1 MSTFKRKISLVLTLS
16 LIMMSLTFNFSFAS
30 SYVNL
35 TFLFKD
41 DDAKDILDG
50 SKNVKFNTAKIS
62 MDFDKRFMVV
72 DSSKIKIKCN
82 NEDEN
87 YKFNFVG
94 RTGGIDFILKDHYN
108 LKKQSL
114 YSIYIPNDAVK
125 KKDADIYAQ
134 SKTIYFVTN
143 TDEGVYKTDILRS
156 VTPANDT
163 NSNEYK
169 DSSIVF
175 EFASDI
181 EFVPGV
187 EENINDYIKL
197 ESSPITKYIDEYY
210 KPTNEQSDSL
220 SNYDIKITDNK
231 LILESKYGR
240 IKGFAN
246 YKLQL
251 KDKTVRLKDAKH
263 ITNYSDYSTFEVIEF
278 KTDKMI
284 ESTYPTNNQE
294 FVEVEPD
301 ITFEFKYDIDIVDI
315 EKIHFKDYNANRLH
329 LNRNKIFI
337 KDGNKLVVRIGDSDG
352 KYPLKKNHLYTFV
365 LEEGA
370 VKLKEHPISNY
381 ETLINFITQGEGDVP
396 YPTKYS
402 SDDDMSDDITT
413 IDDTKLAKDGYIY
426 VKMNEDIRFDKDFD
440 YSKNF
445 KLSLMQYVLP
455 NQIKQTPDG
464 VDYGSRYDYRYNA
477 NTIGYH
483 AELDNKYANDDDK
496 YANLREIPIAYT
508 DLDIVN
514 GDTIRIKLDQSNPK
528 TMYYHSRYKLLIDKY
543 IFENM
548 YGYNP
553 NEDIEFE
560 FFTDVDKKDK
570 DLDWRLDFIKAD
582 AIEESKDAPYKS
594 YILRGVP
601 TYTKYKGD
609 NTQRPLVVNVLGEV
623 ILNPRGY
630 SYYTDTTINP
640 NPIKIKHDYLDDITF
655 REINRSKRTVVV
667 DRTYA
672 TNLTQPEYKL
682 FITDAEVNQ
691 DITLDFDSEL
701 ETDPSDL
708 IWTTQDASKV
718 TVSKDGV
725 ISAISDTNVVLVKGW
740 KNGKVFI
747 EINLKVERKLAT
759 DYCQVE
765 YYYDEDGN
773 KNTKILL
780 YPNKDELD
788 YGKRYTLDVPKGTF
802 VSRDG
807 SPMDR
812 LNIEFITNGDLNE
825 TIGIEKL
832 EGNILNIEDLFR
844 NKKGEFYIHGYNFN
858 EAIQRIELIP
868 VSGSTTITVP
878 KKHIYYQGLTKIKVV
893 LKDEILDQT
902 INQGQDNYKVKIVFK
917 SSAAV
922 TTTDLFVEVVQMG
935 APVVLDRIPDTN
947 ETFDELDL
955 EHDVDDNFTKGRYF
969 MKIIFDDPDGS
980 LEFVEDDMVLSTG
993 LQKLMTS
1000 RVTTSGSTATIIDT
1014 DFINNIKAVG
1024 DLDVKEYI
1032 NKYLFVKDVENKR
1045 ATLYIPVK
1053 VMRASTSYNIIINS
1067 SIVRNYAKTN
1077 EVIRWDIKTQNV
1089 PIISDVITGSII
1101 EDYDDDKPVII
1112 KGDNFSENSR
1122 VYLNDEE
1129 ADDVDYKEIEVNGV
1143 TYKFLYI
1150 YLPDDLDPGIY
1161 TIRVKNDQNHEA
1173 IEYGAF
1179 SIVQEGD
1186 FVPDD
1191 YFEYLD
1197 EVREGIVKKDSK
1209 LSEGIIDIEK
1219 KYNDDSELEF
1229 DLDELMGLNTYIRK
1243 LSIEGDEDEYINS
1256 IKTYSKWAD
1265 IEVRYAKITD
1275 EDYSDEFVIYLGR
1288 VEDNIKRNLSTRL
1301 NKIIKSEF
1309 IQVRGE
1315 NFDCR
1320 EIRVS
1325 MPIIY
1330 KTSPMLR
1337 VYRYDESLRVFEE
1350 IRDINVDMVNKKVSF
1365 TSYNQGIFV
1374 VVEE

>member
-1 MSTFKRKISLVLTLS
+1 MSTLKRKLSLVLTLS
-16 LIMMSLTFNFSFAS
+16 LIIMSLATNFSFAS
-30 SYVNL
+30 SYVDL

-41 DDAKDILDG
+41 DNSKDILDG
-50 SKNVKFNTAKIS
+50 SKNVKYSTAKIS

-87 YKFNFVG
+87 YKFNFIE

-125 KKDADIYAQ
+125 KKDADIYAK

-156 VTPANDT
+156 VTPANDSH
-163 NSNEYK
+163 SNEYNE
-169 DSSIVF
+169 DSIVF

-187 EENINDYIKL
+187 EDNLSDYIKL
-197 ESSPITKYIDEYY
+197 ESTPITKYIDEYY
-210 KPTNEQSDSL
+210 KPTNEQSDKL
-220 SNYDIKITDNK
+220 SNYDVKISGNK

-251 KDKTVRLKDAKH
+251 KDKTIRLKDAKH
-263 ITNYSDYSTFEVIEF
+263 ITNYSDYSSFEVIEF

-294 FVEVEPD
+294 YVEVEPD
-301 ITFEFKYDIDIVDI
+301 ITFEFKYDIDIVDV

-337 KDGNKLVVRIGDSDG
+337 KDGNKLVVRIGDSEG
-352 KYPLKKNHLYTFV
+352 KYPLKKSHLYTFV

-370 VKLKEHPISNY
+370 VKFKAHPLSNY
-381 ETLINFITQGEGDVP
+381 ETLINFITQGDGDVP

-402 SDDDMSDDITT
+402 SDDNMKDDITN
-413 IDDTKLAKDGYIY
+413 IDDTKLDKDGYIY
-426 VKMNEDIRFDKDFD
+426 IKMNENIRFDKDFD

-455 NQIKQTPDG
+455 NEIKQTPDG
-464 VDYGSRYDYRYNA
+464 VDYGSRYDYRYNS

-483 AELDNKYANDDDK
+483 AELANKYANEDDK
-496 YANLREIPIAYT
+496 YDNLREIPIAYT
-508 DLDIVN
+508 DLDVVN
-514 GDTIRIKLDQSNPK
+514 GDTIRIKLDNSNPK
-528 TMYYHSRYKLLIDKY
+528 TMYYHARYKLLIDRY

-560 FFTDVDKKDK
+560 FFTDVDPKDK
-570 DLDWRLDFIKAD
+570 NLDWRLDFIKAQS
-582 AIEESKDAPYKS
+582 IEESKDAPYKS
-594 YILRGVP
+594 YILKGVP
-601 TYTKYKGD
+601 TYTNYKGD
-609 NTQRPLVVNVLGEV
+609 NTQRPLTINVLGEV
-623 ILNPRGY
+623 IPNPRGY
-630 SYYTDTTINP
+630 SYYTDTVINP

-655 REINRSKRTVVV
+655 REINKSKRTVLV
-667 DRTYA
+667 DKTNA
-672 TNLTQPEYKL
+672 TNLSQPEYKL

-691 DITLDFDSEL
+691 DISLEFDSEL
-701 ETDPSDL
+701 GVDPSDL
-708 IWTTQDASKV
+708 VWTTQDASKV
-718 TVSKDGV
+718 IVSKDGV
-725 ISAISDTNVVLVKGW
+725 ISAISDTDVVLVRGW
-740 KNGKVFI
+740 KDGKIYI
-747 EINLKVERKLAT
+747 EVSLKITRELST
-759 DYCQVE
+759 DYCQIE

-807 SPMDR
+807 SLMDR

-825 TIGIEKL
+825 TIGIEYL
-832 EGNILNIEDLFR
+832 EDNVLNIENLYRDQ
-844 NKKGEFYIHGYNFN
+844 KGEFYIHGYNFN
-858 EAIQRIELIP
+858 EEIEEIELIP
-868 VSGSTTITVP
+868 VSGSKSIFVP
-878 KKHIYYQGLTKIKVV
+878 KKHIYFQGLTKIKVV

-902 INQGQDNYKVKIVFK
+902 INQGQDDYKILIRFK
-917 SSAAV
+917 SSSAIQ
-922 TTTDLFVEVVQMG
+922 TSDLFVQVIQMG
-935 APVVLDRIPDTN
+935 APVVLDRIPDAN
-947 ETFDELDL
+947 ENFDELDL
-955 EHDVDDNFTKGRYF
+955 EHEVDDNFTKGRYF
-969 MKIIFDDPDGS
+969 IKIIFDNPDGS
-980 LEFVEDDMVLSTG
+980 LKFVENDSIASTG
-993 LQKLMTS
+993 LQKLLTS
-1000 RVTTSGSTATIIDT
+1000 RITTAGSTASIIDT

-1024 DLDVKEYI
+1024 DLEVKDYI
-1032 NKYLFVKDVENKR
+1032 NKYLFVEDEDKKQ

-1053 VMRASTSYNIIINS
+1053 IMRASTSYNIIINPG
-1067 SIVRNYAKTN
+1067 IVTNYAKAN
-1077 EVIRWDIKTQNV
+1077 ETIRWDIKTQNV

-1150 YLPDDLDPGIY
+1150 YLPNNLDPGIY
-1161 TIRVKNDQNHEA
+1161 TIRVRNDENHEA

-1179 SIVQEGD
+1179 SIVEEGE

-1191 YFEYLD
+1191 YFEYLE
-1197 EVREGIVKKDSK
+1197 EVREGIIKKDSK

-1219 KYNDDSELEF
+1219 KYNDDTELEF
-1229 DLDELMGLNTYIRK
+1229 DLDELMGINTYIRK
-1243 LSIEGDEDEYINS
+1243 LSIEGDEDDYINS
-1256 IKTYSKWAD
+1256 VKTYSKWAD
-1265 IEVRYAKITD
+1265 IEVRYAKIVD
-1275 EDYSDEFVIYLGR
+1275 EDYSDEFTIYLGR
-1288 VEDNIKRNLSTRL
+1288 VEDNIKRNLTTRL
-1301 NKIIKSEF
+1301 NKIIKSDF
-1309 IQVRGE
+1309 IQVRGD
-1315 NFDCR
+1315 NFECR

-1330 KTSPMLR
+1330 NTSPMLR
-1337 VYRYDESLRVFEE
+1337 VYRYDENLRRFEE